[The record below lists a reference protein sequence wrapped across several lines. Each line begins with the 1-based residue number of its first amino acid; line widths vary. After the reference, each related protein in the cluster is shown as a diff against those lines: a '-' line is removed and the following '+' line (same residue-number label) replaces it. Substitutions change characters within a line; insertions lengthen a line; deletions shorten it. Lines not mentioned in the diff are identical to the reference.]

1 MSRPPLADVSALA
14 GQRGHGF
21 IPATM
26 RRHQTSSLGESKDEP
41 LERIDTWG
49 NVPLPCFGVSG
60 VD

>member
-1 MSRPPLADVSALA
+1 
-14 GQRGHGF
+14 
-21 IPATM
+21 M
-26 RRHQTSSLGESKDEP
+26 RRHQASPLGESKDEP